1 MEDVKDAAEKYE
13 NAFNDIISSVTN
25 TENFKQVSDT
35 SISEMKPDKLR

>member
-35 SISEMKPDKLR
+35 NISEMKPDKLR

>member
-35 SISEMKPDKLR
+35 NISEMKPDKVR